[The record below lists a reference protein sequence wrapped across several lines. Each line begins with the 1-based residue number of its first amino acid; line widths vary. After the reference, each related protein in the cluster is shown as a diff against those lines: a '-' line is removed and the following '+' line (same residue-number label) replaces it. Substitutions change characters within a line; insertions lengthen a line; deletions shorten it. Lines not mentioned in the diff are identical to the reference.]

1 MNSRSHNSA
10 YSRLMVLSDLGQN
23 AVIPE
28 GKGSL
33 RLANGQIGLFRMAD
47 KTSRGPAAVASM
59 DGNPKGDLYQ
69 LQVGTGRTQDAGN
82 MTNKNFSTIAFRR
95 DDVLDVT
102 FDRAKAPVY
111 SEVTLG
117 YNGTAGTGIK
127 LKENEATTVSL
138 QLFGEQLS
146 YLGFRDGVANLQFNV
161 FSGSPEACDN
171 CLNPC
176 ANTSCQSIV
185 EDLVETIRDYELR
198 AGSDAGTGASIKVGD
213 LVEVIGTSSCTPDLY
228 AEGSAVTY
236 YTIERCDEGNGEAL
250 AQVQAWVNADANLGS
265 LDVDVERIEREG
277 STSTYQVIASAAP
290 SAAFA
295 EPATL
300 NRNGSEVV
308 KVVTDCETCPSGATT
323 ISGLYRWKLVIDS
336 GHYTAASL
344 DTVLTAIAGVTNAG
358 VTDAGRAADAIDT
371 TTFIFVLDSNETDA
385 TLRAAIIAGVAGI
398 TSAAQFELSAY
409 AAEDT
414 VCLIAYSADTIA
426 WATGKSCS
434 VYTRSLE
441 IIVDLECGPY
451 ATDAARDAKRAAKLA
466 ELQAAFPELSVTA
479 DTTEPPSTSTL
490 FTECRNRFLGTQT
503 SEPACE
509 GCETADPI
517 FPEMPEDFDFESWSL
532 KTVAAGEI
540 TSWAVDTTTGA
551 PTINVADDNSTFLV
565 TEASTAVTG
574 GAGSKPAGTEFDIR
588 VTLSSTAVEPIKV
601 VLVNVSAPSSG
612 FAVGDEIVIDLA
624 GSPFGGASSG
634 TIKITIK
641 GVGGAYPDDCECG
654 IKFVAKN
661 AYLCPPAMLADQI
674 GTFTPKGVK
683 IQVSGGEAPSVL
695 MEGYQ
700 FVTTPFRVTRHERD
714 FDGTGW
720 GVNYMVQEKASAE
733 YFAGISPRRS
743 YAEGY
748 LSGFETKLEPCV
760 QYDKFTVKL
769 KRNPYAG
776 TASRRMGEE
785 IRYIFLIPSDTV
797 CSYTSI
803 IDALGGSIGCEGA
816 A

>member
-23 AVIPE
+23 AVIPA

-47 KTSRGPAAVASM
+47 KTSKGPAAVANM
-59 DGNPKGDLYQ
+59 DGNPKEDLYQ
-69 LQVGTGRTQDAGN
+69 IQVGTGRTQEAGG

-138 QLFGEQLS
+138 KLFGEQLS

-176 ANTSCQSIV
+176 ATTSCQSIV

-236 YTIERCDEGNGEAL
+236 YTLERCDEGNGEAL
-250 AQVQAWVNADANLGS
+250 AQVQAWVNADTNLGS
-265 LDVDVERIEREG
+265 LDVDVERITREG

-290 SAAFA
+290 SADFA

-300 NRNGSEVV
+300 NRNGDEVV
-308 KVVTDCETCPSGATT
+308 KVVTDCETCPAGATT
-323 ISGLYRWKLVIDS
+323 VSGLYRWKLVIDA
-336 GHYTAASL
+336 GIYDLATL
-344 DTVLTAIAGVTNAG
+344 TTAIETTSISVGGADITLV
-358 VTDAGRAADAIDT
+358 GRAAGPIDSETWIIVGDA
-371 TTFIFVLDSNETDA
+371 NPTDA
-385 TLRAAIIAGVAGI
+385 ALRAAIIAGAAGI

-426 WATGKSCS
+426 WTTGKTCS

-451 ATDAARDAKRAAKLA
+451 ATDAARDAKRAEKLA

-490 FTECRNRFLGTQT
+490 FTECRNRFFGTQT
-503 SEPACE
+503 SEPVCE

-517 FPEMPEDFDFESWSL
+517 FPDMPEDFDFESWSL
-532 KTVAAGEI
+532 KTVGAGEI
-540 TSWAVDTTTGA
+540 TSFTVATDTISIGG
-551 PTINVADDNSTFLV
+551 ADDGGTELV
-565 TEASTAVTG
+565 TEASTAVTT
-574 GAGSKPAGTEFDIR
+574 KPAGSEFDLR
-588 VTLSSTAVEPIKV
+588 VTLDTTAVEPVKV

-612 FAVGDEIVIDLA
+612 FAVGDTIVIDISA
-624 GSPFGGASSG
+624 SPFAGASSG
-634 TIKITIK
+634 TITLTIT

-661 AYLCPPAMLADQI
+661 AFLCPPAMLADQI

-683 IQVSGGEAPSVL
+683 IQVSGGEAPAVL

-720 GVNYMVQEKASAE
+720 GVNYMKQEKASAE

-803 IDALGGSIGCEGA
+803 IDALGGSVGCEGEA
-816 A
+816 